1 MVVTVA
7 SPRAWRRARVDA
19 RRRAR
24 SRSVASN
31 PWRPHTRVS
40 RVDRDASARAASDA
54 AARRVRRRRASRDA
68 DARRTIAR
76 DGGDAGDAGRAKG
89 GRGLLHV
96 LRHAGVRDV
105 DRVRA
110 ARGRER
116 VDPEH
121 EERAGEE
128 RRGPV
133 RERGGVLRGRV
144 RAGVGRGRG
153 RVRGKGRVRDAVGE
167 V

>member
-1 MVVTVA
+1 M
-7 SPRAWRRARVDA
+7 SRVDA
-19 RRRAR
+19 TPRRATPR
-24 SRSVASN
+24 R
-31 PWRPHTRVS
+31 
-40 RVDRDASARAASDA
+40 
-54 AARRVRRRRASRDA
+54 AARRVRRRRAPRDA
-68 DARRTIAR
+68 SDADASARRTIAR

-128 RRGPV
+128 RLGPV

-153 RVRGKGRVRDAVGE
+153 RVRGQGRVRDAVGE

>member
-1 MVVTVA
+1 MA
-7 SPRAWRRARVDA
+7 SRA
-19 RRRAR
+19 RRRASSCAVAVGR
-24 SRSVASN
+24 VESVA
-31 PWRPHTRVS
+31 PAHAGVS
-40 RVDRDASARAASDA
+40 GRRDASARDVAT
-54 AARRVRRRRASRDA
+54 RRATRRTPTRV
-68 DARRTIAR
+68 ARRTIAR

-128 RRGPV
+128 RLGPV

-153 RVRGKGRVRDAVGE
+153 RVRGQGRVRDAVGE